1 MPGDRGDRGV
11 TTGAAGA
18 PTATG
23 RIGRLVV
30 MFVAHAVGTAN
41 VTIVLAAAPAVERS
55 LGLSHAEFGAMLAAY
70 YVSILLFSLP
80 AGLIVDRFGIGPSL
94 VASHALLGGGIL
106 IVGRAQGLPLAALGL
121 LACGIGYSLINP
133 ATARG
138 VLTFFPARGRA
149 TAMGVK
155 QTGVPAGSILT
166 ALATA
171 AVGDDSWRDLALAVA
186 LLTLLSGATSLIFG
200 LRRPDAEGAVRVSD
214 LLRLLARPRLA
225 WFNGGALLYAL
236 GQGSFFAYLVL
247 FLHDAMN
254 ADSRTTSLCL
264 ALAHAASAAG
274 RVAWGL
280 TSDLFPRGGR
290 KLALIGCGAAS
301 TIGAALLVV
310 LPGIAGLIAVAPL
323 SMVLGLTFGGYAGLA
338 QTAAVEIVEPRMA
351 GASIGYN
358 MIMTNLGMAIGPALF
373 GATVDQAG
381 YAPAWIAIGV
391 VMAIGAWLFSLGLVV
406 LVTGSGIAQPAT
418 ANRACDDDP

>member
-1 MPGDRGDRGV
+1 MPGDRGDGSVSRGDA
-11 TTGAAGA
+11 GDLPAAA
-18 PTATG
+18 
-23 RIGRLVV
+23 RIARLVV

-55 LGLSHAEFGAMLAAY
+55 LELSHAEFGAMLAAY

-94 VASHALLGGGIL
+94 VASHALFGGGIL
-106 IVGRAQGLPLAALGL
+106 IVGQAQGLPLAAIGL
-121 LACGIGYSLINP
+121 LACGMGYSLINP

-138 VLTFFPARGRA
+138 VLTYFPARGRA
-149 TAMGVK
+149 TAMGIK
-155 QTGVPAGSILT
+155 QTGVPAGSILA

-171 AVGDDSWRDLALAVA
+171 AIGDGSWRALALAVA
-186 LLTLLSGATSLIFG
+186 LLTVVSGITSLIFG
-200 LRRPDAEGAVRVSD
+200 LRRPDAQGAVRVSD
-214 LLRLLARPRLA
+214 LRRLLGRPHLA
-225 WFNGGALLYAL
+225 WFNAGALLYAL

-254 ADSRTTSLCL
+254 ADSRTASLL

-274 RVAWGL
+274 RIGWGM

-301 TIGAALLVV
+301 AVGAVSLVA
-310 LPGIAGLIAVAPL
+310 LPGLSGLVAAAPL

-338 QTAAVEIVEPRMA
+338 QTSAVEIVEPRVA

-358 MIMTNLGMAIGPALF
+358 MIMTNLGMSIGPARF

-381 YAPAWIAIGV
+381 YAPAWAAIGAT
-391 VMAIGAWLFSLGLVV
+391 MAIGAWLFSVGLAAG
-406 LVTGSGIAQPAT
+406 GSGRGKP
-418 ANRACDDDP
+418 D

>member
-1 MPGDRGDRGV
+1 V
-11 TTGAAGA
+11 TTGAVGA
-18 PTATG
+18 VTSTG

-30 MFVAHAVGTAN
+30 MFIAHAVGTAN
-41 VTIVLAAAPAVERS
+41 VTIVLASAPAVERS

-80 AGLIVDRFGIGPSL
+80 AGLIVDRFGIGLSL

-106 IVGRAQGLPLAALGL
+106 IVGQAQRLPLAAIGL
-121 LACGIGYSLINP
+121 LSCGMGYSLINP

-138 VLTFFPARGRA
+138 VLTYFPARGRA

-155 QTGVPAGSILT
+155 QTGVPAGSILA

-171 AVGDDSWRDLALAVA
+171 AIGDGSWRDLALTVA
-186 LLTLLSGATSLIFG
+186 LLTLLSGITSLIFG
-200 LRRPDAEGAVRVSD
+200 LRRPDADGAVRVGD
-214 LLRLLARPRLA
+214 LRHLLARPRLA

-254 ADSRTTSLCL
+254 ADSRTASLCL

-274 RVAWGL
+274 RIAWGM

-301 TIGAALLVV
+301 SVGAGLLVA
-310 LPGIAGLIAVAPL
+310 LPSVDGLVAVAPL

-338 QTAAVEIVEPRMA
+338 QTSAVEIVEPRMA

-381 YAPAWIAIGV
+381 YTSAWIAIGAA
-391 VMAIGAWLFSLGLVV
+391 MAIGAWLFSVGLVAGV
-406 LVTGSGIAQPAT
+406 SGSGAAQGQ
-418 ANRACDDDP
+418 

>member
-1 MPGDRGDRGV
+1 MPSDRGDRGV
-11 TTGAAGA
+11 TTGAVGA
-18 PTATG
+18 VTSTG
-23 RIGRLVV
+23 RFGRLVV

-41 VTIVLAAAPAVERS
+41 VTIVLASAPAVERS
-55 LGLSHAEFGAMLAAY
+55 LGLSHAEFGTMLAAY

-106 IVGRAQGLPLAALGL
+106 IVGQAQGLPLAGIGL
-121 LACGIGYSLINP
+121 LACGMGYSLINP

-138 VLTFFPARGRA
+138 VLTYFPARGRA
-149 TAMGVK
+149 TAMGIK
-155 QTGVPAGSILT
+155 QTGVPAGSILA

-171 AVGDDSWRDLALAVA
+171 AIGDASWRDLALAVA
-186 LLTLLSGATSLIFG
+186 LLTLLSGVTSLVFG

-214 LLRLLARPRLA
+214 LRHLLARPRLA

-254 ADSRTTSLCL
+254 ADSRTTSFCL
-264 ALAHAASAAG
+264 ALAHTASAAG
-274 RVAWGL
+274 RIAWGM

-290 KLALIGCGAAS
+290 KLALIGCGVAS
-301 TIGAALLVV
+301 TVGTALLVV
-310 LPGIAGLIAVAPL
+310 LPGVTGLIAVAPL

-338 QTAAVEIVEPRMA
+338 QTSAVEIVEPRMA

-358 MIMTNLGMAIGPALF
+358 MIMTNLGMAVGPALF

-381 YAPAWIAIGV
+381 YTPAWITIGAI
-391 VMAIGAWLFSLGLVV
+391 MALGAWLFSVGLVAG
-406 LVTGSGIAQPAT
+406 GSGSREAEQ
-418 ANRACDDDP
+418 

>member
-1 MPGDRGDRGV
+1 MSGDRGDGSVNRRDAGDLP
-11 TTGAAGA
+11 AAA
-18 PTATG
+18 
-23 RIGRLVV
+23 RIARLIV

-41 VTIVLAAAPAVERS
+41 VTIVLAAAPAVESS

-106 IVGRAQGLPLAALGL
+106 VVGQAQGLPLAAIGL
-121 LACGIGYSLINP
+121 LACGMGYSLINP

-138 VLTFFPARGRA
+138 VLTYFPARGRA
-149 TAMGVK
+149 TAMGIK
-155 QTGVPAGSILT
+155 QTGVPAGSILA

-171 AVGDDSWRDLALAVA
+171 AIGDASWRALALAVA
-186 LLTLLSGATSLIFG
+186 LLTVVSGITSLLFG

-214 LLRLLARPRLA
+214 LRRLLGRPHLA
-225 WFNGGALLYAL
+225 WFNAGALLYAL

-254 ADSRTTSLCL
+254 ADSRTASLCL
-264 ALAHAASAAG
+264 ALAHATSAAG
-274 RVAWGL
+274 RIAWGM

-301 TIGAALLVV
+301 AVGAVLLIA
-310 LPGIAGLIAVAPL
+310 LPGVSGLVAVAPL

-338 QTAAVEIVEPRMA
+338 QTSAVEIVEPRMA

-358 MIMTNLGMAIGPALF
+358 MIMTNLGMSIGPALF

-381 YAPAWIAIGV
+381 YAPAWAAIGAT
-391 VMAIGAWLFSLGLVV
+391 MAIGAWVFSVGLAAG
-406 LVTGSGIAQPAT
+406 GSGHGKL
-418 ANRACDDDP
+418 D

>member
-1 MPGDRGDRGV
+1 V
-11 TTGAAGA
+11 TTGAVGA
-18 PTATG
+18 ITSTG

-41 VTIVLAAAPAVERS
+41 VTIVLASAPAVERS
-55 LGLSHAEFGAMLAAY
+55 LGLSHAEFGTMLAAY

-106 IVGRAQGLPLAALGL
+106 IVGQAQGLPLAVLGL
-121 LACGIGYSLINP
+121 LACGMGYSLINP

-149 TAMGVK
+149 TAMGIK
-155 QTGVPAGSILT
+155 QTGVPAGSILA

-171 AVGDDSWRDLALAVA
+171 AIGDSSWRDLALAVA

-264 ALAHAASAAG
+264 ALAHTASAAG
-274 RVAWGL
+274 RIAWGL

-290 KLALIGCGAAS
+290 KLALIGCGVAS
-301 TIGAALLVV
+301 TAGAALLVV

-338 QTAAVEIVEPRMA
+338 QTSAVEIVEPRMA

-358 MIMTNLGMAIGPALF
+358 MIMTNLGMAVGPALF

-381 YAPAWIAIGV
+381 YTPAWIT
-391 VMAIGAWLFSLGLVV
+391 IGAIMALGARLFSVGLVAG
-406 LVTGSGIAQPAT
+406 GSGSREAIRQ
-418 ANRACDDDP
+418 